1 MKKILSSIILLS
13 MLGCSQHE
21 IIGNYKYKVK
31 FSRNNT
37 GDFHALINKNKLYLN
52 NKNDTVFSKL
62 IKSQKL
68 DFERK
73 NDTIFAYGNME
84 ILHKNNTTYII
95 TREININGYDIFNKT
110 DSIIRVYEQFKNG
123 NLILRKYS
131 SYWEGKIKTEY
142 TY

>member
-13 MLGCSQHE
+13 ILGCSQHE

-31 FSRNNT
+31 FSRSNT

-84 ILHKNNTTYII
+84 ILHRNNTTYII
-95 TREININGYDIFNKT
+95 TREININGYDKFNKT

>member
-1 MKKILSSIILLS
+1 F
-13 MLGCSQHE
+13 
-21 IIGNYKYKVK
+21 N
-31 FSRNNT
+31 
-37 GDFHALINKNKLYLN
+37 ALRNKNKLYLN
-52 NKNDTVFSKL
+52 NKNDTIFSNL

-73 NDTIFAYGNME
+73 NDTIFAYGNIE

-95 TREININGYDIFNKT
+95 TREININGYNEFNKT

-123 NLILRKYS
+123 NLLLRKYS
-131 SYWEGKIKTEY
+131 SYWEGKIKTEH